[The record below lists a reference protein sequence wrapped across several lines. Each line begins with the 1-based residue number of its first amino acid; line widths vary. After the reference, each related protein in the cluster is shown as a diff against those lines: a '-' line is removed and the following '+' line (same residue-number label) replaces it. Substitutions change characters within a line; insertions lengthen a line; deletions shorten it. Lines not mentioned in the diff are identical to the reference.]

1 MRELLNFRVI
11 VPVLV
16 AMVIFALVV
25 SPMLKPKA
33 VVEEVV

>member
-1 MRELLNFRVI
+1 MKELLNFRVI

-25 SPMLKPKA
+25 APMLKPKA
-33 VVEEVV
+33 SAEPTE

>member
-16 AMVIFALVV
+16 ALAIFTWVLI
-25 SPMLKPKA
+25 PMSKKSTTTTPT
-33 VVEEVV
+33 E